1 MSEITIIT
9 KSILNEQ
16 SRKWVLKKSQIT
28 KIGLFKNMFDDNVD
42 ITEIYIDSVYDDIFV
57 YIYKMLLLDS
67 DKVNKY
73 IGILNSSCG
82 IKLLYKLFQIC
93 DYLNISSIQTEISNY
108 IALNINSMSLNELK
122 NIVTIFDD

>member
-16 SRKWVLKKSQIT
+16 SHKWVLKNSQIT

-42 ITEIYIDSVYDDIFV
+42 ITEIYLDTITDDIFA
-57 YIYKMLLLDS
+57 YIYKMVLLDD

-82 IKLLYKLFQIC
+82 IKFLYKLFQIC
-93 DYLNISSIQTEISNY
+93 DYLNIPSIQTEISKY
-108 IALNINSMSLNELK
+108 IALNINKMSLNEMK